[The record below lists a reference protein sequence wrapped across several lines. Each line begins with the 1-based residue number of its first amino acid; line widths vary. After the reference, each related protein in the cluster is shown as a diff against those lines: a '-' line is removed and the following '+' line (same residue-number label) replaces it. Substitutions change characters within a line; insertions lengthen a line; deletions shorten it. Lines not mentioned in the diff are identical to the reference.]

1 MEIKSAIKKIILS
14 AFASLFLISS
24 CANNNSNKYPRVEDI
39 TLTLSSSEAEKITTL
54 VHAFNDKYQSKY
66 QLIVNTYDDSKLLN
80 YYFLMII

>member
-24 CANNNSNKYPRVEDI
+24 CVNNNSNKYPRVEDI

-66 QLIVNTYDDSKLLN
+66 
-80 YYFLMII
+80 

>member
-39 TLTLSSSEAEKITTL
+39 TLTLSSSEAEKIT
-54 VHAFNDKYQSKY
+54 
-66 QLIVNTYDDSKLLN
+66 I
-80 YYFLMII
+80 